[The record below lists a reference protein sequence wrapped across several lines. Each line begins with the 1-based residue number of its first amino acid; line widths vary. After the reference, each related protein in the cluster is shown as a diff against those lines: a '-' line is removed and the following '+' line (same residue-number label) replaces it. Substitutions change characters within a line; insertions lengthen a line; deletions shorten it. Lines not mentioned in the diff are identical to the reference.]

1 MDPVSLF
8 SADSIWTM
16 LHGIALGGGT
26 LLAMAAAL
34 FALTCMDGVGASEH
48 GTVAEGFMLSE
59 DDARRAGYVAAL
71 LVAIAILAWLTVI
84 GGTYI
89 VFPAYRVPPPEGA
102 VDLSGY
108 PRALLLAS
116 SDTEWLHRYAMET
129 KEHVPW
135 IAAMLATAAA
145 FVGVRSRPRLLATG
159 RVRRIVTGL
168 TAAGFMLVA
177 YASLL
182 GVFVNKVAPLD

>member
-34 FALTCMDGVGASEH
+34 FALTFMNDGA
-48 GTVAEGFMLSE
+48 TEGFTPSE
-59 DDARRAGYVAAL
+59 GDARRAGFVAL
-71 LVAIAILAWLTVI
+71 LLVGIAALAWLTVI

-102 VDLSGY
+102 VDLSDY

-116 SDTEWLHRYAMET
+116 SDTAWLHRYAMET

-135 IAAMLATAAA
+135 IAAMLATVAA
-145 FVGVRSRPRLLATG
+145 FVGVRNRPRLLSTG

-168 TAAGFMLVA
+168 TAAGFGLVA